1 MNIGR
6 YAIQPVAFKGGFVDF
21 RIDGAPAT
29 LVTFFSSVNGLRADS
44 VNGVLY
50 PGGGLQ
56 GHLGPIG
63 LRLDVGDEIY
73 FNHGAHNNLR
83 VAFGPVSNQVA
94 PFAVSSGRVSYAA
107 TQRRA
112 GNPSL
117 REPFFQASASPRSHQ
132 CFSLTSKILYKIYVM
147 EFPTGVLAICHRCG
161 NKLARS
167 EEKGE
172 AAAS

>member
-1 MNIGR
+1 MNIGHH
-6 YAIQPVAFKGGFVDF
+6 AIQPFVTLKGGFVDF

-29 LVTFFSSVNGLRADS
+29 LGTFFSSVNGLRARN

-83 VAFGPVSNQVA
+83 VAPLLSVLFLGFLRICTRFTLWNPQQAFWQSA
-94 PFAVSSGRVSYAA
+94 TAAGTSSRKV
-107 TQRRA
+107 
-112 GNPSL
+112 
-117 REPFFQASASPRSHQ
+117 
-132 CFSLTSKILYKIYVM
+132 K
-147 EFPTGVLAICHRCG
+147 
-161 NKLARS
+161 
-167 EEKGE
+167 EKGKPPPPLE
-172 AAAS
+172 KNREGRKGRLSSFPSSKRNTATALHNPGRFFFPSFSR